1 MCRSSCSLIIHV
13 NLHTLI
19 LFGSVYYYYYFLK
32 THLLSFGKD
41 SATLRVEI
49 ERSKDPE
56 NEAISIISAR
66 DSKFL
71 FFSFFNFFFLI
82 FLYNST
88 FEI

>member
-32 THLLSFGKD
+32 THLLSFEKD